1 MRRVRRYVI
10 WMVVA
15 SGPSLGALPPRCY
28 KGRRYVLLQRRS
40 ASAAALAHAHAHTS
54 TLMRTH
60 LISPFLSLSRC
71 SAQLPPPPMSADMT
85 LVIKRGLLCKRE
97 PSFFGG
103 TTWVQQHVYVT
114 RTGWMHLFQN
124 NTIASSGAAQGLPL
138 PGAQPQLS
146 IRLDGCSLKVERR
159 SDPSAV
165 EADAALLTK
174 AAAEAAKA
182 KEEAKVKEGGEE
194 AVEEVA
200 ALEETVVEVAPA
212 AKVAADEFMEEIAS
226 QVTHSAAAA
235 ALPSRL

>member
-1 MRRVRRYVI
+1 
-10 WMVVA
+10 
-15 SGPSLGALPPRCY
+15 
-28 KGRRYVLLQRRS
+28 
-40 ASAAALAHAHAHTS
+40 
-54 TLMRTH
+54 
-60 LISPFLSLSRC
+60 
-71 SAQLPPPPMSADMT
+71 MT

-165 EADAALLTK
+165 EADAALMTK

-226 QVTHSAAAA
+226 QVTLTAAAPA
-235 ALPSRL
+235 LFLHASSTAPALPFTYASITLFPSHSLSLTLSYRFSGRPSFCGRAGVTNAHNRPRGERRRYTARVCMRRAGGGGRVAGGDCALHEW

>member
-1 MRRVRRYVI
+1 
-10 WMVVA
+10 
-15 SGPSLGALPPRCY
+15 
-28 KGRRYVLLQRRS
+28 
-40 ASAAALAHAHAHTS
+40 
-54 TLMRTH
+54 
-60 LISPFLSLSRC
+60 
-71 SAQLPPPPMSADMT
+71 MSADMT

-146 IRLDGCSLKVERR
+146 IRLDGCALKVERR

-165 EADAALLTK
+165 EADAALMTK
-174 AAAEAAKA
+174 AAAEEAKA
-182 KEEAKVKEGGEE
+182 KEEAKGKEGGEE

-226 QVTHSAAAA
+226 QVTHTAAVP